1 MTDLTILD
9 SAADSVGRAGEAALD
24 TVVGGAALAID
35 TVTRPRRS
43 TGRARRRGSD
53 VNTALIDGTEEVID
67 EVLALPERVLV
78 AYLRLLRST
87 GRRDDVV
94 GAATRAMLEAMHV
107 PAKEAARFFERVERE
122 TALAKPGTARR
133 GTSKRGRGKP
143 ATGVRRTATAARRTT
158 TRTTRAARG
167 TGTRRRRSA

>member
-1 MTDLTILD
+1 MTDLTILA

-24 TVVGGAALAID
+24 TVVGGAALALD
-35 TVTRPRRS
+35 SVTRPRRS
-43 TGRARRRGSD
+43 AGRARRRGSD
-53 VNTALIDGTEEVID
+53 VTTAVVDGTEEVID

-87 GRRDDVV
+87 GRRDDVIGTV
-94 GAATRAMLEAMHV
+94 TRTMLEAMHV

-122 TALAKPGTARR
+122 TAVGGRTARR
-133 GTSKRGRGKP
+133 RTATRGRGNP
-143 ATGVRRTATAARRTT
+143 AGGARRTATAARRTT

-167 TGTRRRRSA
+167 TAPRGGRG